1 VKIKLVQD
9 AAERFLKENS
19 TTVLTAGGVV
29 GTVATAVLSVR
40 AGYKSAQIIQA
51 ETRVAQKSTN
61 EGETIIVEGEEL
73 PLSTKV
79 KLVWPQF
86 VPPVLTG
93 SATIG
98 AIIMSHRMNA
108 KKAAALAAAY
118 GVAQGQ
124 LDEYKAKLAEKL
136 GVQRT
141 EKAKA
146 EMADERMQNSKQT
159 PTQVIII
166 GDNVLCYDQPTD
178 RYFQSSMEKVRSAE
192 AKANREILERGYYE
206 ASEFYIELGL
216 EGTTWS
222 DNVGWV
228 APFSL
233 EYSHV
238 PAPDGRPC
246 LAIDFSKLPEPD
258 FVRTHSRYSP

>member
-9 AAERFLKENS
+9 TAERFLKENS

-40 AGYKSAQIIQA
+40 AGIKSARILDRY
-51 ETRVAQKSTN
+51 E
-61 EGETIIVEGEEL
+61 EEL
-73 PLSTKV
+73 RLKAEGPDEGLSTSTKIA
-79 KLVWPQF
+79 KVWPQF
-86 VPPVLTG
+86 VPPVMTG

-108 KKAAALAAAY
+108 KRAAALAAAY

-141 EKAKA
+141 EKTKA